1 MSWSVT
7 VLPSLAMQTLPSTD
21 PMTALALSAA
31 GGDATAQEELVVTT
45 LPRVR
50 NLVRYLVRGD
60 ADVDD
65 IAQDALVTVL
75 RRLPSFRG
83 ESAFSTWLR
92 SVVTRVTLD
101 WVRKRRRRESLAPR
115 AAEPHLDLVADVS
128 RLPDT
133 YLEHRRAV
141 ALLEKLPDEQ
151 RLALVLHH
159 VAGMTVP
166 EIAEELEAPV
176 ETVRSRLR
184 LGLKKLRH
192 LEGSR

>member
-1 MSWSVT
+1 MSARP
-7 VLPSLAMQTLPSTD
+7 LMQPEPSTD
-21 PMTALALSAA
+21 PLTALAMRAA
-31 GGDATAQEELVVTT
+31 GGDASAQEELITAT

-60 ADVDD
+60 QEVDD

-75 RRLPSFRG
+75 RRLHTFRA
-83 ESAFSTWLR
+83 ESGFSTWLR
-92 SVVTRVTLD
+92 AVVSRVALD
-101 WVRKRRRRESLAPR
+101 VMRKRRRREKLAPR
-115 AAEPHLDLVADVS
+115 APAPHLELVADVS
-128 RLPDT
+128 RLPDA

-141 ALLEKLPDEQ
+141 TLLERLPEEQ

-166 EIAEELEAPV
+166 EIAEQLEARP

-184 LGLKKLRH
+184 LGLKKLRQ
-192 LEGSR
+192 LEGAR